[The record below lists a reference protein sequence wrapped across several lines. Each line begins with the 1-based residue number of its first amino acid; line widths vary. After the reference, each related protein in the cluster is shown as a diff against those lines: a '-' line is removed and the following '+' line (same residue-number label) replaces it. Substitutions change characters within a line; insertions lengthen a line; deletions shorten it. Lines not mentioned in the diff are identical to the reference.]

1 MRLACCVV
9 RCCLLHSR
17 CTRTS
22 PGTAAHS
29 GPGRR
34 PSAIS
39 CTEITTKINK
49 LETADLHSCAR
60 VWRHFSLTDSLLGAE
75 KKDGLHTSTSKHSW
89 RPKQTHCS
97 VRTIWSKL
105 LLNHTVNTSLL
116 TSNFKTSL
124 LCFLHKLKKIRAETK
139 TGGCHTYCR
148 FTYRIWTGSDSFLQ

>member
-1 MRLACCVV
+1 MRLVRCVV

-34 PSAIS
+34 LSAIS
-39 CTEITTKINK
+39 CTEITVKISK
-49 LETADLHSCAR
+49 LETADLHSCASAW

-75 KKDGLHTSTSKHSW
+75 KKKDGLHISLSRTSTSKHSW

-97 VRTIWSKL
+97 FRTIWSGCCCHIQL
-105 LLNHTVNTSLL
+105 CICSHCWLQSGHVHTSAVIGSNSFCESL
-116 TSNFKTSL
+116 
-124 LCFLHKLKKIRAETK
+124 HA
-139 TGGCHTYCR
+139 
-148 FTYRIWTGSDSFLQ
+148 